1 MAVLVTFVG
10 TSPIPGASSAYKI
23 WTYNITTTTSGG
35 GSGEIKQGQR
45 WAFRLPSNVNVQ
57 DPSFFPDV
65 AVLQGTF
72 VTPDPESNSQYVGGT
87 VNNDGS
93 LPINFVAPAR
103 TSSDQVPLFKYSPG
117 DHWVGVP
124 FAATPNGTPNY
135 TQNLPLPAAGAPA
148 YTGRPVHDFVGTL
161 PYASELFGVYQPLA
175 GLIGLQCG
183 LSAAALH
190 PESVFGELSSERFKG
205 DSARN
210 LNDKALAAL
219 VERYEAAPTGVLS
232 PVGLVNLF
240 REYFFEFDT
249 FLGKPAGHIWVSP
262 GGTVEVVETSTR
274 RTLVE
279 KVAEVSE
286 EISRKTEESLT
297 NQDDVAD
304 AIKEENS
311 NDTNLGVSA
320 TGGVSTP
327 IYHADA
333 SASFST
339 KNTIRQAS
347 EAMHKRTRTQT
358 AKVTSEIKRNFR
370 TSFKTVTEATDISS
384 RRYILQNSSQ
394 TDLVNYEM
402 RRKMRK
408 VGVQLQHVGTR
419 LCWQLYIGD
428 PGKDL
433 GLGDMVHVVEAPDLT
448 VINKPEELPPPA
460 DKEVPFRFVVE
471 FIHDGKGT
479 DWDDAKLTYRPH
491 PDNRCRGVNPSWP
504 GDDDTIEFCF
514 EKKLPPAPHGY
525 ELSKIVSVD
534 HHGAQ
539 ISYTYDANDLQPN
552 PDIEN
557 KKIKLRLTN
566 VNFQGNFSLP
576 LDFTLLYVP
585 TEATKKEVADR
596 NKEAEDAYKKQVA
609 QLYHEA
615 YGKAVR
621 ERLRLI
627 SSMRTRPAEDLR
639 SEERRSVFRSL
650 IRRLGEL
657 GHYPHNPQPLPY
669 LESQQLQQ
677 FFDVD
682 EMLYFVAPD
691 FWRPGS
697 VCSPPPTK
705 NSVGRYPVPPED
717 EPVAGIKPLPLA
729 GQTVAGWYSRA
740 DEYKAMNSVE
750 VACLTINSAP
760 TTVGDITVTLNGVA
774 QNVAIDPT
782 VQTTATDVA
791 TLIRG
796 TSFSGWTTSGNGA
809 TVTFTATSTGP
820 MTDATYSPGS
830 TGAAGIMT
838 TTIQGASVG
847 QEPPASEWRVNYLI
861 TEQTQP
867 APMGS
872 SLGWLIQ
879 IDGDERRNE
888 FLNAAWAK
896 AILPI
901 RPGQEAAAIDW
912 ITKVEGEVA
921 LGRDY
926 CYQEGDPEEFRGKK
940 VGEVLKIVAK
950 QLQEAN
956 KDYKKTLAS
965 EKVFETGFDPLS
977 GGFRPAEPYEVFD
990 QWIEILPTDQVAA
1003 VAVRYD
1009 PKTGQQI

>member
-1 MAVLVTFVG
+1 MAVLVTYVG
-10 TSPIPGASSAYKI
+10 TSPIPGTSSAYKI
-23 WTYNITTTTSGG
+23 WTYNITTTPGG

-45 WAFRLPSNVNVQ
+45 WAFALPSNINVQ

-65 AVLQGTF
+65 NILKGTF
-72 VTPDPESNSQYVGGT
+72 VTPDPENDRQYVGGT
-87 VNNDGS
+87 VIDDGS
-93 LPINFVAPAR
+93 LTINFVAPAR
-103 TSSDQVPLFKYSPG
+103 TSSGQVSLFKYSPG
-117 DHWVGVP
+117 EHWVSVP
-124 FAATPNGTPNY
+124 FAATPTGTPNN

-183 LSAAALH
+183 LSAAAVH
-190 PESVFGELSSERFKG
+190 PESVFGELSSEQFKG
-205 DSARN
+205 DSART
-210 LNDKALAAL
+210 LKDKVLAAL
-219 VERYEAAPTGVLS
+219 VERYETEPTGVLS

-279 KVAEVSE
+279 KVAELSE

-311 NDTNLGVSA
+311 NDTKLGVSA

-339 KNTIRQAS
+339 QNTVKRAS
-347 EAMHKRTRTQT
+347 ETMHKRTRTQT

-384 RRYILQNSSQ
+384 RRYILQNS
-394 TDLVNYEM
+394 TTELVNYEM

-433 GLGDMVHVVEAPDLT
+433 GLGDMVHVVEGPDLT
-448 VINKPEELPPPA
+448 AIKKPEKLPDPEP
-460 DKEVPFRFVVE
+460 KQVTFRFNVPF
-471 FIHDGKGT
+471 KPKPGT
-479 DWDDAKLTYRPH
+479 DEDAKLTYTPH
-491 PDNRCRGVNPSWP
+491 PQNACRGLNPTSP
-504 GDDDTIEFCF
+504 GIDDTIQFCF
-514 EKKLPPAPHGY
+514 EEPLPPPPRDY
-525 ELSKIVSVD
+525 ELSKVFSVD
-534 HHGAQ
+534 RQGAQ
-539 ISYTYDANDLQPN
+539 VDLLQPTLHPTTN
-552 PDIEN
+552 T
-557 KKIKLRLTN
+557 IKVQLTF
-566 VNFQGNFSLP
+566 VNFQGRKSLP
-576 LDFTLLYVP
+576 LDIVLLYEP
-585 TEATKKEVADR
+585 TEALKQKINTLNAEAEAAYKKEVA
-596 NKEAEDAYKKQVA
+596 
-609 QLYHEA
+609 QLQHEA

-621 ERLRLI
+621 ERLQLI
-627 SSMRTRPAEDLR
+627 SSMRTRSPEDLR

-657 GHYPHNPQPLPY
+657 GHYPQNPQQLPY
-669 LESQQLQQ
+669 LESEQIQQ

-691 FWRPGS
+691 FWRPGPL
-697 VCSPPPTK
+697 CSPPPTK
-705 NSVGRYPVPPED
+705 NSVGRYPVPPEE
-717 EPVAGIKPLPLA
+717 EPVAGTKTLPLA

-760 TTVGDITVTLNGVA
+760 TTVGDITVTLNGVT
-774 QNVAIDPT
+774 QNVAIDPS
-782 VQTTATDVA
+782 VQLTATDVA

-796 TSFSGWTTSGNGA
+796 TSFSGWTTSGKGV

-838 TTIQGASVG
+838 TTIQGTSVG

-901 RPGQEAAAIDW
+901 RPGQEATAIDW

-940 VGEVLKIVAK
+940 VGEVLKIIAK
-950 QLQEAN
+950 QLKEAN

-965 EKVFETGFDPLS
+965 EKVFETGFDPLK